1 MSDSIF
7 SLLFPKKVGIFH
19 LYILSNYS
27 FEIEV
32 CSWVNFK
39 LYITKAGDLALVKI
53 SSANS

>member
-7 SLLFPKKVGIFH
+7 SLLFPKRVGIFH